1 MGEYIVRL
9 LIRVSAESPHDA
21 VNQYIENVNKFGLRS
36 WVYVVENAQTKD
48 LYQVTGQGEV
58 TQVDPS
64 KFVASQ

>member
-48 LYQVTGQGEV
+48 LYL
-58 TQVDPS
+58 S
-64 KFVASQ
+64 LIHI